1 MSVGNPLPVIVQ
13 GLGPIGQRIL
23 VAAQADP
30 QIEVLGAVDISEHL
44 IGRDA
49 SSLIAGAPSLV
60 VHRTLEEARAA
71 LPREAPQPEAVL
83 HATGSKLDSVAAQF
97 EDALRL
103 RLHVISTCEEL
114 AYPFARHQEFAQ
126 RLDAQALAQ
135 SCSLIGT
142 GVNPGFVM
150 DQIVVAAAG
159 ASHSVRSVAV
169 HRVQNPG
176 PRRESFRKKVGM
188 DMPRPEYDRLAAS
201 GTFGHVGLVESGRL
215 IAAGLGWEVSNWTER
230 LDPVQPDGQGP
241 VRGTVQIAHG
251 TTADGRAIHLHFEAQ
266 SGVRE
271 DFDEIAVEGRPPIKL
286 RFLGGVFGDEATAA
300 AVLRAARVIRSAPR
314 GLITVLD
321 LPLREH
327 ASHS

>member
-1 MSVGNPLPVIVQ
+1 MSTSNPLSVIVQ

-30 QIEVLGAVDISEHL
+30 QIEILGAVDISENL

-60 VHRTLEEARAA
+60 VRRTLEEVRAT
-71 LPREAPQPEAVL
+71 LPRSGPQPEAVL
-83 HATGSKLDSVAAQF
+83 HATGSKLDSVTAQF
-97 EDALRL
+97 EEALRS

-114 AYPFARHQEFAQ
+114 AYPFVRNQELAQ
-126 RLDAQALAQ
+126 QLEVQALAQ

-159 ASHSVRSVAV
+159 ASHGVQSVTVQRM
-169 HRVQNPG
+169 QNPG

-188 DMPRPEYDRLAAS
+188 DIPRSEYDRLTAS

-230 LDPVQPDGQGP
+230 LDPVQPDGQDL
-241 VRGTVQIAHG
+241 VRGTVQIARG
-251 TTADGRAIHLHFEAQ
+251 TTADGREIHLHFEAQ

-271 DFDEIAVEGRPPIKL
+271 DFDEITIEGMPPIKL

-321 LPLREH
+321 LPLREYV
-327 ASHS
+327 SDS